1 MSRFSW
7 FLLAILFV
15 VVVVLLLLLLLFLLV
30 PEPPKTR
37 FRRVTTVYEFYVS
50 REVCS
55 VALKPIRFG
64 LSWTRACIQEDQK
77 KKA

>member
-15 VVVVLLLLLLLFLLV
+15 VVVLLLLLFLLV

-37 FRRVTTVYEFYVS
+37 LRRVTTVYEFYVS

-77 KKA
+77 KRRERR

>member
-7 FLLAILFV
+7 FLLAILFIV
-15 VVVVLLLLLLLFLLV
+15 VVLLLLLFLLV

-37 FRRVTTVYEFYVS
+37 LRRVTTVYEFYVS

>member
-1 MSRFSW
+1 MSRFYW

-15 VVVVLLLLLLLFLLV
+15 VVVLLLLLFLLV

-37 FRRVTTVYEFYVS
+37 LRRVTTVYEFYVS